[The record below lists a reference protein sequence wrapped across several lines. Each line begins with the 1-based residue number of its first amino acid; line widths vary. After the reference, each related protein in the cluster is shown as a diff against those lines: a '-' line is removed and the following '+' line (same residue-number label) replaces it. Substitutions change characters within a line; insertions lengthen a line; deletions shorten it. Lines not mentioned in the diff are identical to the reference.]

1 MKSPAHNF
9 VSNYFDMETIK
20 IKKKLTSFIQKAQE
34 EIDSLRVKAALGRM
48 DVADVLY
55 EMSKD
60 VSQNLQAI
68 SKELKNEG
76 SILSAKAEDYMERFR
91 YQVALGKAEAG
102 KAYDERKEE
111 IRRTMVEFDQWLR
124 NEGSGLSP
132 ETRLRIQ
139 NELEKFRLKLDIL
152 RIRYELGRL
161 EARDVM
167 QEKQERFKHEFDQIV
182 STVKTEVLHTKEE
195 LSDKL
200 SAAYE
205 ALRRSWQS

>member
-1 MKSPAHNF
+1 
-9 VSNYFDMETIK
+9 METIL
-20 IKKKLTSFIQKAQE
+20 IKQKLNSFIQKAQE

-48 DVADVLY
+48 DATDVLY

-60 VSQNLQAI
+60 MNQNLQHL
-68 SKELKNEG
+68 SKDLRNEG
-76 SILSAKAEDYMERFR
+76 SALSAKAEDYMERIR

-102 KAYDERKEE
+102 KTYDERKEQL
-111 IRRTMVEFDQWLR
+111 RRAMVEFDQWIK
-124 NEGSGLSP
+124 NEGVGLSP
-132 ETRLRIQ
+132 ETRLKIQ

-167 QEKQERFKHEFDQIV
+167 QEKQDRFKQEFDQIASSV
-182 STVKTEVLHTKEE
+182 RTEWDHTKDE
-195 LSDKL
+195 LSAKL
-200 SAAYE
+200 SSAYE

>member
-1 MKSPAHNF
+1 
-9 VSNYFDMETIK
+9 METIQ
-20 IKKKLTSFIQKAQE
+20 IKQKLTSFIQKAQE

-48 DVADVLY
+48 DAADVLY

-60 VSQNLQAI
+60 MNHNLQAL
-68 SKELKNEG
+68 SNELRKEG
-76 SILSAKAEDYMERFR
+76 SALSAKAEDYMERIR

-102 KAYDERKEE
+102 KAYEDRKEQ
-111 IRRTMVEFDQWLR
+111 IRRTMIEFDHWLKS
-124 NEGSGLSP
+124 EGVGLSP

-167 QEKQERFKHEFDQIV
+167 QERQDRFKQEFDQIV
-182 STVKTEVLHTKEE
+182 SSVKTELGHTKEE

-200 SAAYE
+200 SSAYD

>member
-1 MKSPAHNF
+1 
-9 VSNYFDMETIK
+9 METIQ
-20 IKKKLTSFIQKAQE
+20 IKQKLTSFIQKAQE

-48 DVADVLY
+48 DAADVLY

-60 VSQNLQAI
+60 MSHNLQAL
-68 SKELKNEG
+68 SKELRNEG
-76 SILSAKAEDYMERFR
+76 SEVSMKVEDYMERIR

-102 KAYDERKEE
+102 KVYEERKEDM
-111 IRRTMVEFDQWLR
+111 RRTMVEFDHWLR
-124 NEGSGLSP
+124 NEGLGLSP

-167 QEKQERFKHEFDQIV
+167 QEKQDRFKQEFEQIV
-182 STVKTEVLHTKEE
+182 SSVKTDLEQKKEE
-195 LSDKL
+195 VGVKL
-200 SAAYE
+200 SSAYD
-205 ALRRSWQS
+205 ALRRAWQS